1 MPIDKELETDIKKGV
16 KLAKV
21 DGVDMKKRDEEKKK
35 RAAELEKVKAALEKK

>member
-21 DGVDMKKRDEEKKK
+21 DNAEMKKREEEKKK
-35 RAAELEKVKAALEKK
+35 RAAELERVKAALEKK